1 MTNEIKYDP
10 ECYYTNEHEWAKQS
24 GDVVIIGISDYAQAQ
39 LHEIVYVELP
49 KKDAN
54 ISQGEAIGAVESVK
68 AVSDFYSPVTGI
80 VVEINEALMDGPEK
94 INSDPYGDGWIAKV
108 KPSNW
113 DANVSK
119 LMDAEKYKQHV
130 ATLKH

>member
-10 ECYYTNEHEWAKQS
+10 GCYYTNEHEWAKQS
-24 GDVVIIGISDYAQAQ
+24 GDGVIIGISDYAQSQ
-39 LHEIVYVELP
+39 LHEIVFVELP

-68 AVSDFYSPVTGI
+68 AVTDFYSPVTGT
-80 VVEINEALMDGPEK
+80 VVEINEALIDGPEK